1 MERKRKYTE
10 VQSQQSFKMMQ
21 TRTEKPLSPES
32 DAKVVFTSEQL
43 SLAHYHCMVN
53 YTVYYTAY
61 RVEVRDPSKLV
72 CLLNT
77 ARLSK
82 FT

>member
-1 MERKRKYTE
+1 MLASSSIHTFSTSLFNYKYLIILHGKKKERKYTE

-53 YTVYYTAY
+53 FTV
-61 RVEVRDPSKLV
+61 
-72 CLLNT
+72 
-77 ARLSK
+77 
-82 FT
+82 

>member
-32 DAKVVFTSEQL
+32 YAKVVFTSEQL
-43 SLAHYHCMVN
+43 SLAHYHLMVN
-53 YTVYYTAY
+53 YIVYYLAY
-61 RVEVRDPSKLV
+61 SVEVRDSSKL
-72 CLLNT
+72 
-77 ARLSK
+77 RFSS
-82 FT
+82 